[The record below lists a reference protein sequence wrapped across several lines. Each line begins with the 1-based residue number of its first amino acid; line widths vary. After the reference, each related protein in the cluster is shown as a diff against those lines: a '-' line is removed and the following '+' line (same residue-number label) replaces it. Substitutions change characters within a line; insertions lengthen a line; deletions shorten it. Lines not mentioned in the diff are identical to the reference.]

1 MRPLTAPPGAAG
13 ALLVFLGMLAAVLP
27 AVTAFELP
35 VYLGALLV
43 VGALLSVYIATLFS
57 SRRAALPMLLLL
69 AAAWA
74 FVFLRWRQMLLLGAE
89 VAVSEVVNLLALGVE
104 WLAPVAPP
112 EGVSAAQR
120 AAGCTLFI
128 VMLSAPVMLLYGWSL
143 IRLSAAAPC
152 IVVSLPFF
160 AVSMV
165 LMDRPPSLFSVL
177 CAIAFWALLLLTQG
191 VRRASPRRGAALVFA
206 YLPLVAALCA
216 VVLLLSPREGYV
228 RAAWPDILRERILV
242 MRSGGMGREGAPTLV
257 ETVERVDASRPD
269 ERVDVSTLGPRRTT
283 GATVLE
289 VRDEAGGALY
299 LRGSALGRYDGAA
312 WGGAATDP
320 PAAAEGVWQEQA
332 ARLAALGPARALS
345 VRHLAGA
352 TEIAYAPYYPVSGE
366 AEAGEAY
373 ASVRRA
379 ADAYGWTYVPLDEP
393 DRAAADSAAELAY
406 RQWAQEAYTDVP
418 EALAAELRRIA
429 AQAGIDAS
437 APRETLAQQVAAYI
451 R

>member
-1 MRPLTAPPGAAG
+1 M
-13 ALLVFLGMLAAVLP
+13 
-27 AVTAFELP
+27 
-35 VYLGALLV
+35 
-43 VGALLSVYIATLFS
+43 
-57 SRRAALPMLLLL
+57 
-69 AAAWA
+69 
-74 FVFLRWRQMLLLGAE
+74 
-89 VAVSEVVNLLALGVE
+89 
-104 WLAPVAPP
+104 
-112 EGVSAAQR
+112 
-120 AAGCTLFI
+120 
-128 VMLSAPVMLLYGWSL
+128 
-143 IRLSAAAPC
+143 
-152 IVVSLPFF
+152 
-160 AVSMV
+160 
-165 LMDRPPSLFSVL
+165 
-177 CAIAFWALLLLTQG
+177 
-191 VRRASPRRGAALVFA
+191 
-206 YLPLVAALCA
+206 
-216 VVLLLSPREGYV
+216 LLLSPREGYV

-242 MRSGGMGREGAPTLV
+242 MRSGGMGREDAPTLV

-379 ADAYGWTYVPLDEP
+379 ADALWLDVCAAGRAGPGRGGQRGGAGLPAVGAGGVYGRAGGARR
-393 DRAAADSAAELAY
+393 RAAAHRGAGGASTRPRRAKRSRSRWPRTSA
-406 RQWAQEAYTDVP
+406 RPRITTS
-418 EALAAELRRIA
+418 RR
-429 AQAGIDAS
+429 S
-437 APRETLAQQVAAYI
+437 APRRGRI
-451 R
+451 SSCIS